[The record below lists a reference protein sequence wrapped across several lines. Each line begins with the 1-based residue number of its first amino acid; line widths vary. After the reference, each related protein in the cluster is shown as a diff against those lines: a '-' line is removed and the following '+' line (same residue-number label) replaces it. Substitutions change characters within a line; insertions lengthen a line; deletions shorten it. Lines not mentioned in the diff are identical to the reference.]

1 MFLNYHAWLTD
12 MLASKDI
19 YNDPNLFDAY
29 KQKLIALFLWP
40 SLIFQPY
47 HPTWEGPGWINEL
60 GSWITYHQYGVGS
73 HPAL

>member
-40 SLIFQPY
+40 F
-47 HPTWEGPGWINEL
+47 
-60 GSWITYHQYGVGS
+60 ITLNRSMGKQLVTVITCGCES
-73 HPAL
+73 SAAFL